1 MPAIDPTFTLDTHGD
16 IVEIS
21 HRGAFDV
28 ARVTVTL
35 AALTEVHARLGRVYL
50 LTDSGGDPVTREA
63 RHVVTEWFKTSG
75 IRLEVASWNASLFQ
89 RATGEMLSRA
99 INFLH
104 PGRFTLKFVRTRD
117 EALAWIDER
126 RKHA

>member
-21 HRGAFDV
+21 HRGPFDV
-28 ARVTVTL
+28 ARVSVTL
-35 AALTEVHARLGRVYL
+35 AALAEVHARLGRVYL
-50 LTDSGGDPVTREA
+50 LADSAGEPVTREA

-75 IRLEVASWNASLFQ
+75 IHLDVASWNASLLQ

-99 INFLH
+99 INFIH
-104 PGRFTLKFVRTRD
+104 PGRFVLKFFRTRD

-126 RKHA
+126 RRRS